1 MRLSLL
7 LAALLPATAAVA
19 TAQTPTTITTTPPP
33 PQIIVSADGE
43 VKVTPDRA
51 TIFVS
56 IETRAPRAAE
66 AGAENARRA
75 RAVIDAIRKLR
86 IPNDKISTEGYSVQ
100 PDWRYEERSQKL
112 VGYVARNT
120 VRIELE
126 DIDRSG
132 PVIDAAL
139 GAGANNISA
148 MNFWSS
154 RQDEARR
161 NALAAAVAKARA
173 DAEAIARAAGGT
185 LGTLLEV
192 STQQQFIPRPMY
204 AEMAQARAAD
214 TPIQPGEQ
222 SITATVF
229 TRWHFVSATR

>member
-1 MRLSLL
+1 MHRSLVLALL
-7 LAALLPATAAVA
+7 LPVAAAAQA
-19 TAQTPTTITTTPPP
+19 TTISTQPPP
-33 PQIIVSADGE
+33 PQIIVSAEGE

-51 TIFVS
+51 TIFVA
-56 IETRAPRAAE
+56 IETRAARAAD

-86 IPNDKISTEGYSVQ
+86 VPPDRITTEGYSVQ

-112 VGYVARNT
+112 IGYVARNT

-126 DIDRSG
+126 DIDKSG

-139 GAGANNISA
+139 GGGANNIHA

-173 DAEAIARAAGGT
+173 DAEVIARAAGGT

-192 STQQQFIPRPMY
+192 STQQQYIPRPMVMM
-204 AEMAQARAAD
+204 ESRQAQAPD

-222 SITATVF
+222 TIAAMVF
-229 TRWHFVSATR
+229 TRWHFISTPR